1 MRVSHTI
8 QAGPNSYDDCMTDV
22 MSERSLANILIVED
36 DPAQIRLYSKALRGY
51 RLTCVNNGSAAL
63 EQLDRQLPDVI
74 LLDHVLAD
82 GEYGTDFLPK
92 LKDAAAHVPVIM
104 ISGTLDIKGRLA
116 ALQGSRSAHYVIEKP
131 VDVIELQNTVQRAID
146 ECGLDEAVRTLRSL
160 ERAEKIESNDPE
172 RRFTER
178 LARQNELLKRLR
190 GTGTKPNITH
200 LAGEYKVSRKTILRD
215 LHDLI
220 QRGQLDESVYPEW
233 KAERDS

>member
-1 MRVSHTI
+1 
-8 QAGPNSYDDCMTDV
+8 MTDV

-233 KAERDS
+233 KAERDA